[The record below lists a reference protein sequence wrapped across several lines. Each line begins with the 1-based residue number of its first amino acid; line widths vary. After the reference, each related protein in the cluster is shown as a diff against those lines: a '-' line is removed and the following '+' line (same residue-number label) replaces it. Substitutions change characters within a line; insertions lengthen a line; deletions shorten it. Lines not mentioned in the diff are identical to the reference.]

1 MGNIY
6 YEKTLNNWI
15 FQCFIEKRFVL
26 DEFVVL
32 QFNFFFFNELN
43 NFILDLIYTCV
54 YDKETNVRSY
64 KIDKY

>member
-26 DEFVVL
+26 EECLVL
-32 QFNFFFFNELN
+32 QIIIIIFF
-43 NFILDLIYTCV
+43 
-54 YDKETNVRSY
+54 
-64 KIDKY
+64 

>member
-32 QFNFFFFNELN
+32 QFNFFFLMN
-43 NFILDLIYTCV
+43 
-54 YDKETNVRSY
+54 
-64 KIDKY
+64 